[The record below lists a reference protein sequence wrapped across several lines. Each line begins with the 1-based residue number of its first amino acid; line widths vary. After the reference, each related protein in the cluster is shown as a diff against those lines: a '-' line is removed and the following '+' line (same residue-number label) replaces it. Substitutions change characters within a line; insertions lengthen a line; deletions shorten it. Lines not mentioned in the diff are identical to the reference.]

1 MTTPPVEGL
10 LFEVPAP
17 PTSVERLL
25 LLADQYTRHNDM
37 LDLLLHASG
46 HYEPDAHIASA
57 RRLASATRTALQALT
72 NERLYESPEVADA
85 TLRLQQ
91 LAFLSTACTEQ
102 RLSVARALTALAPEA
117 AVESAVRVAG
127 EIRRRRW
134 STTDVPDLQ
143 LTATQDLAL
152 QEIARGHVVA
162 TTSQGRHYVYSRDAR
177 VLIGTLRSL
186 EANDLVERVPQSA
199 SPACVGGPL
208 QDRVRLTS
216 AGTTALAST
225 LGLPPAA
232 KSPSVTVSPPAP
244 ASARTAARSR

>member
-10 LFEVPAP
+10 LFEIPAP

-25 LLADQYTRHNDM
+25 LLAAQYTRHNDM
-37 LDLLLHASG
+37 LDLLLHTSTY
-46 HYEPDAHIASA
+46 YEPDAHIASA

-85 TLRLQQ
+85 TVRLQQ
-91 LAFLSTACTEQ
+91 LTFLSTACTDQ
-102 RLSVARALTALAPEA
+102 PLPMARALTALAPEA

-127 EIRRRRW
+127 EIRRRRG
-134 STTDVPDLQ
+134 SATDVPDLQ

-162 TTSQGRHYVYSRDAR
+162 TTSQGRHYVHFRDAR

-199 SPACVGGPL
+199 PPAFVGGPL

-216 AGTTALAST
+216 AGTAALART
-225 LGLPPAA
+225 IGLPPAA
-232 KSPSVTVSPPAP
+232 GSPPATVPPPAP
-244 ASARTAARSR
+244 ASAQTAARSR